1 MPLGQDRI
9 RSMWWF
15 GTFVAK
21 DDLATLNIWING
33 NAIQNHIEVNKDCSR
48 NFLCI
53 GHVVRLL

>member
-21 DDLATLNIWING
+21 DDFSNIKHLN
-33 NAIQNHIEVNKDCSR
+33 
-48 NFLCI
+48 
-53 GHVVRLL
+53 